1 MKKEVPNLIRVDFPY
16 NPDILEDMMLLR
28 FQRIIA
34 EGYMFSIP
42 DFNLFCAILL
52 RQQGIEGAPP
62 FVKKYALKDGVITD
76 AIRFEMITLGW
87 EQGEEI
93 DVDFKEKY
101 LAMRYERA
109 LKRKAIVRKEI
120 GRIIRNAHTL
130 TLKNSEYYRRL
141 LEIVTQVNESLT
153 LIDWFIPIV
162 LTFERYVHFYV
173 KHVEETKFGDGE
185 FKNRSFFDYMHTEI
199 LTLLKAVLR
208 QEEDEIKEHFIYVSV
223 GREDKN
229 KDDPFFKKYVKAYNR
244 GFRNNPKLIFDN
256 REFCLSIDING
267 VIQMFY
273 QKK

>member
-52 RQQGIEGAPP
+52 RQQGIERAPP

-76 AIRFEMITLGW
+76 AIRFEMITLGL

-93 DVDFKEKY
+93 DEDFKEKY

-120 GRIIRNAHTL
+120 GRVIRNAHTL

-185 FKNRSFFDYMHTEI
+185 FKNRSFFDYKHTEI

-229 KDDPFFKKYVKAYNR
+229 KGDPFFKKYVKAYNR
-244 GFRNNPKLIFDN
+244 GFRSNPKLIFDN